1 MASPSENKE
10 NYLLS
15 YEGHWAAVR
24 TTFTPRSLSEVPQVF
39 YVCQS
44 KILSCCE
51 NLSTDY
57 ICHQIDRFIVSKFPA
72 GAWVR
77 GNQHI
82 FRSDACSET
91 NCFQKAQES
100 FDSLHSELTET
111 VRTKAKRKPKKRP
124 RTEDDLNSTTSTSPP
139 GRGGL
144 PLHDDG
150 ISDKN
155 DETDTDITMATKI
168 ANKLLRGIVALRL
181 GHVAPAYQRLSY
193 DSQFIQITVEKKT
206 ADIGQLGVDL
216 WRLSEET
223 ERKAVNTAWR
233 DRLLSSCCRIY
244 CNANNLRPP
253 GTDPDP
259 EREKTQKRHGDAIAM
274 LCWVVNDLYE
284 WRKSLALVLFPA
296 LCG

>member
-1 MASPSENKE
+1 
-10 NYLLS
+10 
-15 YEGHWAAVR
+15 
-24 TTFTPRSLSEVPQVF
+24 
-39 YVCQS
+39 
-44 KILSCCE
+44 
-51 NLSTDY
+51 
-57 ICHQIDRFIVSKFPA
+57 
-72 GAWVR
+72 
-77 GNQHI
+77 
-82 FRSDACSET
+82 
-91 NCFQKAQES
+91 
-100 FDSLHSELTET
+100 
-111 VRTKAKRKPKKRP
+111 
-124 RTEDDLNSTTSTSPP
+124 
-139 GRGGL
+139 
-144 PLHDDG
+144 
-150 ISDKN
+150 
-155 DETDTDITMATKI
+155 MATKI

-274 LCWVVNDLYE
+274 LCWVVNDLYK